1 MTFQFIVEYIDL
13 KEEGLPFNFNYSDP
27 EYGGYIR
34 YSYIRHR
41 LIHSKRVRAKNGEQA
56 IKIFQQKYPGYEVIG
71 WR

>member
-1 MTFQFIVEYIDL
+1 MNFQFIVEYIDP
-13 KEEGLPFNFNYSDP
+13 KEAALPFDFNYSDQD
-27 EYGGYIR
+27 YDDYVSR
-34 YSYIRHR
+34 K

>member
-1 MTFQFIVEYIDL
+1 MTFQFIVEYIDP
-13 KEEGLPFNFNYSDP
+13 KEAVLPFDFNYSDLKY
-27 EYGGYIR
+27 EDYIGDK
-34 YSYIRHR
+34 

>member
-1 MTFQFIVEYIDL
+1 MNFQFIVEYIDQ
-13 KEEGLPFNFNYSDP
+13 KEEALPFDFKYSDP
-27 EYGGYIR
+27 EYYDSIC
-34 YSYIRHR
+34 YR